1 MDHCD
6 NVYNLAQSYGSV
18 NVHCYKLFRPSHN
31 EHKAKQ
37 RKKRNFYC
45 FAASPSILPPSIHPP
60 GWLGPSFHFFV
71 AAPASSGPEDF
82 QYYVTTTEFTEEA
95 ILMKVQVSQLLAR
108 ADPLGTSTGLG
119 EDGHGGE

>member
-6 NVYNLAQSYGSV
+6 NTYNLAQSYGSL
-18 NVHCYKLFRPSHN
+18 NVHCYKTLRPSHN
-31 EHKAKQ
+31 KHKAKQ
-37 RKKRNFYC
+37 RRKRNFYC
-45 FAASPSILPPSIHPP
+45 FAASPHPSIHPP
-60 GWLGPSFHFFV
+60 GRLGPSLHFLV
-71 AAPASSGPEDF
+71 AAADSSGPEDF

-95 ILMKVQVSQLLAR
+95 ILMKVQVSQPLGR